1 MAVPLLS
8 PFTDWVCPAC
18 GKTDMTREARPHSRF
33 HKCPKMRGL
42 LTPMVQVGTAA
53 KLVLNEREDY
63 VNGEH
68 VRLDPE
74 RRRPVMSISTVR
86 DNGQDAVV
94 FAPTAT
100 SGRGAIHG

>member
-1 MAVPLLS
+1 
-8 PFTDWVCPAC
+8 
-18 GKTDMTREARPHSRF
+18 
-33 HKCPKMRGL
+33 MRGL
-42 LTPMVQVGTAA
+42 TTPMVRVGTAA

>member
-1 MAVPLLS
+1 MPPLIS
-8 PFTDWVCPAC
+8 AFTDWRCPTC
-18 GKTDMTREARPHSRF
+18 GKTDRTAESRPHTRF
-33 HKCPKMRGL
+33 HPCPRMHGL
-42 LTPMVQVGTAA
+42 STPMVRAGTAA

-100 SGRGAIHG
+100 ASGR